1 MTSRRPYLCT
11 KQWIG
16 GHVCVQKN
24 PVGIELFSHV
34 KTFFYPNQ
42 FAKLLITWRKTIYTL
57 DLVGPCS
64 YINGAFH
71 SKKIPVGDFGNS
83 NCPMEQ
89 YIRIPVAQTRDP
101 SHRTFGYC
109 SCKQDTEKRCWGQQF
124 CQMEREISV
133 RLTRNDQTRSK
144 RTTLKAVPEYSGRT
158 KQKWSV
164 PFDWHQLKFPEFS
177 EEVRN
182 ALSQPNP
189 LTRLAHLIW

>member
-1 MTSRRPYLCT
+1 MDRFHMTSRQPYLCT
-11 KQWIG
+11 KQWIA

-34 KTFFYPNQ
+34 KTFFYPKQ

-109 SCKQDTEKRCWGQQF
+109 SCKQVTEKWYWGQQF
-124 CQMEREISV
+124 CQMERDISV
-133 RLTRNDQTRSK
+133 RPTRNDQRRSK
-144 RTTLKAVPEYSGRT
+144 RTTLKAGPEYSGRT
-158 KQKWSV
+158 QPKWSV
-164 PFDWHQLKFPEFS
+164 PFDWHQLKFPELWLEWKAS
-177 EEVRN
+177 KHNRT
-182 ALSQPNP
+182 LM
-189 LTRLAHLIW
+189 RK